1 MILQNNMNINKI
13 PEKKSG
19 IFKDFCR
26 EVKQKNPYVKPNYV
40 KVDLENN
47 PVFNLQVLRNQ
58 LMNLDKLSDQDLY
71 SLIYRNCDNILSNIF
86 VNGDKD
92 ILQVF
97 THPRFL
103 TILNQ
108 VLYKLVITYDIKIY
122 CNKIIYDYL
131 SLNTGD
137 QYVRDLLLILG
148 KTVNRNEIASL
159 VGLGLDE
166 DYSTLLAIARFSSKK
181 DLANIKRLNF
191 TLCNGPRTVITEQ
204 MIVNIYEKLID
215 NFTILF
221 KGTMFDVYDTSNFPE
236 EHQEIYADISLAV
249 LDIMNNM
256 PSNNIKTVLSS
267 YAGDY
272 YSFVNTTH
280 TVRFSMQCL
289 SYDYFRITQVVEYL
303 KNIDQIYIP

>member
-1 MILQNNMNINKI
+1 MILQDKLNINKI
-13 PEKKSG
+13 PEKKTG
-19 IFKDFCR
+19 IFNDFCK

-40 KVDLENN
+40 KIDIENN
-47 PVFNLQVLRNQ
+47 PVFNLQVLRDQ

-71 SLIYRNCDNILSNIF
+71 NLIYRNCDNILSNIF
-86 VNGDKD
+86 VNNDKT
-92 ILQVF
+92 ILQIF

-108 VLYKLVITYDIKIY
+108 VLYKLNITYDIKIY

-166 DYSTLLAIARFSSKK
+166 DYSTLLAISRFSSKK
-181 DLANIKRLNF
+181 ELANIKRLNF
-191 TLCNGPRTVITEQ
+191 TICNGSKNIMTEQ
-204 MIVNIYEKLID
+204 MIVNVYERLID

-221 KGTMFDVYDTSNFPE
+221 KGTMLDAYDTSNFPE
-236 EHQEIYADISLAV
+236 DHQEIYSYISLAI
-249 LDIMNNM
+249 LDIMNTM
-256 PSNNIKTVLSS
+256 PSNKIKVVLSS